1 MSRKKFVTYLLILLT
16 LVMIIDVRYV
26 SSDNNLFEGLITES
40 IKELIEMEDNFFQ
53 NNYNQDSIKA
63 EKDGSLKLGEDF
75 LRENERIKK
84 FNLKNNFGSIKLRGS
99 QDQEINIDYTLK
111 VHAEDKA
118 AAEKFIQDLEII
130 YNLNGENLEISLN
143 QSQTETPE
151 LINVVEIDY
160 KITVP
165 ENLQTE
171 LTNKYGELTIQ
182 DLKAE
187 VNASNSYGST
197 LINNIEKDV
206 VLDLTFGE
214 SEISNVNSNLDL
226 SSAYTENNIRN
237 IGGKFNLETAYG
249 FNKISN
255 LKSDFKMNSR
265 YGGAEI
271 ISTKNINLNSRYTGF
286 TISKVQGKLKVD
298 SEYGDFKLSKFEDLE
313 LELRYSDLEISSL
326 KDYELYNYD
335 ISVKNGDIEADL
347 GGLNYDNQEQLKYKG
362 QRAEYDIKINSEYGD
377 INIK

>member
-1 MSRKKFVTYLLILLT
+1 
-16 LVMIIDVRYV
+16 
-26 SSDNNLFEGLITES
+26 
-40 IKELIEMEDNFFQ
+40 MEDNFFQ
-53 NNYNQDSIKA
+53 NYYNKDSIKA
-63 EKDGSLKLGEDF
+63 EKNGSLKLGEDF
-75 LRENERIKK
+75 LKANKEITG
-84 FNLKNNFGSIKLRGS
+84 FNLKNNFGSIELQGS

-118 AAEKFIQDLEII
+118 AAEKFIQNLEII
-130 YNLNGENLEISLN
+130 YDLNGDNLEIRLN

-165 ENLQTE
+165 ESLQIG

-182 DLKAE
+182 DSKAE

-197 LINNIEKDV
+197 LINNIGKDV
-206 VLDLTFGE
+206 VLDLKFGE
-214 SEISNVNSNLDL
+214 SEITNVNSNLDL

-255 LKSDFKMNSR
+255 LKSDLKMNSR

-271 ISTKNINLNSRYTGF
+271 ISTKNIDLNSRYTGF
-286 TISKVQGKLKVD
+286 TISEVQGKLKVD
-298 SEYGDFKLSKFEDLE
+298 SEYGDFKLNKFEDLE

-335 ISVKNGDIEADL
+335 ISVKNGYIEADL
-347 GGLNYDNQEQLKYKG
+347 GGLNYDNQKQLKYKG
-362 QRAEYDIKINSEYGD
+362 QQAEYDIKINSEYGD

>member
-1 MSRKKFVTYLLILLT
+1 MSRKKFVSYLLILLT
-16 LVMIIDVRYV
+16 LVMIIDVQYV

-40 IKELIEMEDNFFQ
+40 IEELIGMENNFFQ
-53 NNYNQDSIKA
+53 NTYNQDSIKA
-63 EKDGSLKLGEDF
+63 EKEGSLKLGEEF
-75 LRENERIKK
+75 LRNNKELNS

-165 ENLQTE
+165 ESLQTE

-197 LINNIEKDV
+197 LINNIGKDV

-226 SSAYTENNIRN
+226 SSAYTENNIKN

-271 ISTKNINLNSRYTGF
+271 ISTKNIDLNSRYTGF
-286 TISKVQGKLKVD
+286 TISEVQGKLKVD